1 MTVEGF
7 AGSRS
12 SPKADVFIIA
22 FASLRAVKGPPY
34 RSGDKRRKDI
44 TYRYGFDKRVGN

>member
-12 SPKADVFIIA
+12 SPKADVFIVA
-22 FASLRAVKGPPY
+22 FASLRAAMGPPY
-34 RSGDKRRKDI
+34 QSGDKRAK
-44 TYRYGFDKRVGN
+44 RYYV